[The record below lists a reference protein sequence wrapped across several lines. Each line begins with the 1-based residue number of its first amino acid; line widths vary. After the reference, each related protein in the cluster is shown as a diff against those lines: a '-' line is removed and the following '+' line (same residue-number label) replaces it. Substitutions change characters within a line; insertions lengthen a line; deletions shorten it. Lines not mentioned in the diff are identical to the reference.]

1 MARESGPA
9 PDGSINALSS
19 IAPDDLGDADQR
31 QDRAVNRP
39 MIIADH
45 EADAEGQ
52 VEALENPDSP
62 HADHRKAD
70 QGADNPHCCI
80 ECFPHGVLSYQLG
93 RSTPRKPQTGWNSI
107 RLWRTG
113 T

>member
-1 MARESGPA
+1 MARENGSA

-19 IAPDDLGDADQR
+19 IAPDNLGDADQR

-52 VEALENPDSP
+52 VEALKSPDCP
-62 HADHRKAD
+62 HADHRNAD
-70 QGADNPHCCI
+70 QGADNPQCCI
-80 ECFPHGVLSYQLG
+80 ECFPHGAVIW
-93 RSTPRKPQTGWNSI
+93 TPPDGKIFSV
-107 RLWRTG
+107 
-113 T
+113 